1 MAAINARNAG
11 FLEVTI
17 MFLFFSGDDARGDRL
32 WARLVI
38 VMTSLSGD
46 DHEQKQI
53 PSFKDQ
59 KIHFLSFFLFIIDLM
74 LWVNPMNCCAKVG

>member
-1 MAAINARNAG
+1 MKKSSFTSILIAAINARNAG

-46 DHEQKQI
+46 DHAQKQI

-59 KIHFLSFFLFIIDLM
+59 KIQFYHFF
-74 LWVNPMNCCAKVG
+74 